1 MHFAD
6 MSDTLIFVCESILC
20 LLNIHCNPVAN
31 FNLVS
36 FLAIIPLAKVFFYD
50 STCST
55 HTH

>member
-1 MHFAD
+1 MHFAN
-6 MSDTLIFVCESILC
+6 MSDTLIFVCKSTLY
-20 LLNIHCNPVAN
+20 LLDCNPVAN
-31 FNLVS
+31 LNLVS